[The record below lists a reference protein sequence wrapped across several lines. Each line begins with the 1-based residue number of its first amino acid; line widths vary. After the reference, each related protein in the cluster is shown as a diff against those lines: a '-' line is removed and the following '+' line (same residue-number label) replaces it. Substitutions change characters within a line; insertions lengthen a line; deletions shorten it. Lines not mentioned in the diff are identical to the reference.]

1 MRAFNAISTTI
12 FDVLL
17 APLGHRWAALDL
29 LLWPVLAGV
38 VALLVYKKISNQKGI
53 SAAKNAITVH
63 LLEVLLFKDDLGVVL
78 SSTAKA
84 LWKNLVY
91 VGHNILPMVVM
102 FAPMTAILVQLVSQY
117 AYAPLS
123 LDDRPLLIVK
133 LDPEV
138 GGVTPRDLKLTLPPG
153 VEVDA
158 GPVRTADGEVAWRLA
173 PQAEGDFELQVHAGG
188 AVETKLLSVGGE
200 PRKVS
205 VLRTKS
211 WEALLYPAELVPEA
225 SSPIYSLTLDHPER
239 ALDPFPSGEGGILL
253 WFFGFS
259 LLSGFLLKDRFGVTL

>member
-12 FDVLL
+12 FDVIL
-17 APLGHRWAALDL
+17 APLGHRWPAFDL
-29 LLWPVLAGV
+29 VLWPVLAGI
-38 VALLVYKKISNQKGI
+38 VALLVYKKVSNQKGI

-123 LDDRPLLIVK
+123 LDDRPVLVAK
-133 LDPEV
+133 LDAEV
-138 GGVTPRDLKLTLPPG
+138 GGVSPRDLTLTLPPG
-153 VEVDA
+153 VELDA
-158 GPVRTADGEVAWRLA
+158 GPVRTADGEVAWRLK
-173 PQAEGDFELQVHAGG
+173 PTAEGDFALTVQAGG
-188 AVETKLLSVGGE
+188 SSETKSLSVGGP

-211 WEALLYPAELVPEA
+211 WEALLYPAEPVPEA
-225 SSPIYSLTLDHPER
+225 SSPIYSLTLQHPQR
-239 ALDPFPSGEGGILL
+239 DISPLPSGEGGILL

-259 LLSGFLLKDRFGVTL
+259 LLAGFLLKDRFGVTL